1 MNRLPIKIK
10 LPEHFL
16 EEEVRCEYTISSDMK
31 SVWAVELD
39 LLNEFKEV
47 CSKNNIQWWMD
58 SGSLLGTVRH
68 KGFIPWDD
76 DIDVILFRKDYDK
89 LCEIASNEFKQPY
102 FFQTELTDHCS
113 MRGHAQLRNSL
124 TTGILKCEQN
134 ANYRFNQGIF
144 IDIFPLDAIPDDEC
158 DVHQMLE
165 RLNNLKRD
173 CYKRR
178 SEIHCLCHMKRRN
191 FVFMLFDRI
200 KGYLLNTVLYD
211 KYGNRTNYV
220 RFENEARKY
229 MDEQTKLFGNLILGT
244 FDNNKALQIDCFK
257 ETVYLP
263 FEFILVPIPIG
274 YERILSALYRDW
286 KVPVKGGSLHGGVIF
301 DAYRPYTQYLK

>member
-1 MNRLPIKIK
+1 MNRLPIKIE

-16 EEEVRCEYTISSDMK
+16 VEEVRCEHTISSDMK

-47 CSKNNIQWWMD
+47 CSKNNIKWWMD
-58 SGSLLGTVRH
+58 GGSLLGAVRH

-76 DIDVILFRKDYDK
+76 DIDVMLFRKDYDK

-158 DVHQMLE
+158 DFRQMLE
-165 RLNNLKRD
+165 RINDLKRN
-173 CYKRR
+173 CYKKR
-178 SEIHCLCHMKRRN
+178 SKIHCLCHMKRRN

-200 KGYLLNTVLYD
+200 RGYLINTVLYD

-229 MDEQTKLFGNLILGT
+229 MDKQTMMVGNLVLGT
-244 FDNNKALQIDCFK
+244 FQNNWAWHREDYEQTL
-257 ETVYLP
+257 YMP
-263 FEFILVPIPIG
+263 FEFIQ
-274 YERILSALYRDW
+274 
-286 KVPVKGGSLHGGVIF
+286 VPVPKGFERRLTEQYGDWHKLVKGSSLHGDVIF